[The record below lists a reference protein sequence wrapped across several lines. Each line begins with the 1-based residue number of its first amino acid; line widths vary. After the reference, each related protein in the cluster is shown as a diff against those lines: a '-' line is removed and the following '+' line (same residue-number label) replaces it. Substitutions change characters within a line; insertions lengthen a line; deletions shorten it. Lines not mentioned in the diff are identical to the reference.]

1 MDTSV
6 SVDYL
11 DLFRDVLRNYLPPS
25 GPFEP
30 AGRWFHQYR
39 LYTVVNGDIPVP
51 PVRGTL
57 RIERVPQDAGGAILN
72 INYEKTSRYAGVHT
86 FLATVVCA
94 NDHLS
99 TPLKW
104 SSTYTAAA
112 PARPLKMSLEQME
125 TGVAGE
131 GSVIISQGREQK
143 KLSLPSAYTSNWALF
158 DAVQRLE
165 RSGGAALRFT
175 LLDDDAP
182 KPDQVLAFYQSTHLR
197 DRWPG
202 APDIRVHG
210 FLQIGEGTTPQVYWV
225 DDRGELLFLVS
236 GLNAFVLD
244 NSTYADKRTGSG
256 RS

>member
-1 MDTSV
+1 MNASV

-11 DLFRDVLRNYLPPS
+11 DLFRDVLGNCLPPS

-30 AGRWFHQYR
+30 AGHWFHQYK

-57 RIERVPQDAGGAILN
+57 RIERVPQATGGAILN

-94 NDHLS
+94 GDDLS

-104 SSTYTAAA
+104 NSTYTLAASA
-112 PARPLKMSLEQME
+112 HPLKMSLEQKE
-125 TGVAGE
+125 TGIASE
-131 GSVIISQGREQK
+131 GSVIISQGVEQK
-143 KLSLPSAYTSNWALF
+143 KLPLHSAYTSNWALF

-165 RSGGAALRFT
+165 RSGGAAWSFT

-182 KPDQVLAFYQSTHLR
+182 KPNQILAFHLYCNSLM
-197 DRWPG
+197 G
-202 APDIRVHG
+202 Y
-210 FLQIGEGTTPQVYWV
+210 LQCQ
-225 DDRGELLFLVS
+225 
-236 GLNAFVLD
+236 
-244 NSTYADKRTGSG
+244 
-256 RS
+256 RSR